1 MLDFVCKITI
11 ECFLDPLKKKRKNA
25 RGNTVGFFFPDSMSK
40 DTENYGDRPAKLI
53 AAFKALDKNGTGK
66 VPTPSIAKLLSLY
79 APDMTADEKQEF
91 FTEADEKGFVV
102 YEEFVKEIIFG
113 KIKL

>member
-1 MLDFVCKITI
+1 
-11 ECFLDPLKKKRKNA
+11 
-25 RGNTVGFFFPDSMSK
+25 MSK
-40 DTENYGDRPAKLI
+40 SEENYGDRPAKLI

-79 APDMTADEKQEF
+79 APDMTAEEKQEF

>member
-1 MLDFVCKITI
+1 MIVFFFVDTIKRPNTI
-11 ECFLDPLKKKRKNA
+11 E
-25 RGNTVGFFFPDSMSK
+25 NTQRETYPPMSK
-40 DTENYGDRPAKLI
+40 SEENYGDRPAKLI

-79 APDMTADEKQEF
+79 APDMTAEEKQEF